1 MGPSKSRNTPVDTLV
16 PRPID
21 GCRTGSGLNLYH
33 DSQVAVPDVLSHR
46 HAAEL
51 RSYGEPGTWWTAQ
64 ERSRIVQEARSARCA
79 AGVQEPNETS
89 DDRWDEGPELPGSA
103 REVVR
108 QLALATL
115 DIDRAFLEDALASGM
130 SDGQYVEIVGI
141 VARIVNLDVF
151 ARGID
156 VPTRE
161 LGAVEKGDPSRARP
175 SAAVE
180 EGAWLPSIPCG
191 NRGGAEG
198 RGLYGDDMQPFI
210 YRALSLVPPE
220 ARRNMELGDDQYLP
234 LQCFFDFG
242 YSHHPGLTR
251 PQVEVVA
258 ARTAAINECFY

>member
-1 MGPSKSRNTPVDTLV
+1 M
-16 PRPID
+16 
-21 GCRTGSGLNLYH
+21 NLYH
-33 DSQVAVPDVLSHR
+33 DSRAPVPEVLSHR
-46 HAAEL
+46 HATEL
-51 RSYGEPGTWWTAQ
+51 RSYAERGTWWSAQ
-64 ERSRIVQEARSARCA
+64 ERSRIAQEARNARVA
-79 AGVQEPNETS
+79 AGLQEPNETS
-89 DDRWDEGPELPGSA
+89 DVHCDDDPELPGSA

-108 QLALATL
+108 QLALSTVQL
-115 DIDRAFLEDALASGM
+115 DRAFLEDALASGV

-161 LGAVEKGDPSRARP
+161 LGAVLKGEPSRARP
-175 SAAVE
+175 PTAIE

-191 NRGGAEG
+191 HRGGAEG
-198 RGLYGDDMQPFI
+198 RALYRDDMQPFI
-210 YRALSLVPPE
+210 YRALSLVPHE

-234 LQCFFDFG
+234 LQRFFDFG